1 MFHLLTPHQEPLLK
15 SQTCRTNIEQ
25 LHFTWILFSLLA
37 FHKVYM
43 LLISTLYMLLS
54 SPVGTHIS
62 NCNHSYRVVSQLV
75 GMVRYE
81 DLGKP
86 KVGYHTKR
94 TEGPARNVKQRGASV
109 TLDVVDQAV
118 FHPKP

>member
-1 MFHLLTPHQEPLLK
+1 
-15 SQTCRTNIEQ
+15 
-25 LHFTWILFSLLA
+25 
-37 FHKVYM
+37 
-43 LLISTLYMLLS
+43 MLLS

-109 TLDVVDQAV
+109 TLDVVDLHVVDHKTSGRVPSEALTDLYNIINRSTSV
-118 FHPKP
+118 